1 MVPVT
6 FDALAVLSVA
16 VAFGC
21 VAAWAVAG
29 TEIVTEA
36 GALITTV
43 YDCVTGGCVEPVA
56 AVAEIV
62 NVELPA
68 AVGVPLTTPVV
79 AFKLK
84 PAGSVPTVTAQ
95 LEIASPCTVNVVD
108 V

>member
-1 MVPVT
+1 MTFDVLGALSVPV
-6 FDALAVLSVA
+6 AL
-16 VAFGC
+16 GC
-21 VAAWAVAG
+21 VAAGAVAG
-29 TEIVTEA
+29 TEIVTEV

-43 YDCVTGGCVEPVA
+43 YDCVTGGCVEPVPG
-56 AVAEIV
+56 VAEIV

-95 LEIASPCTVNVVD
+95 LEIASPGTVKVVD